1 IGLARAGCRGTRPLR
16 AASRLRVAGRANPL
30 QRRDRARRL
39 RDGLHRTAERALC
52 GMVSR
57 PGARGAH
64 GGAWTLE
71 PRARG
76 GDPASP
82 ADAAPAPCRHSP
94 AAGRPHLLRQPREDP
109 GTLLAARRVDL
120 DRLRTLRER
129 ATHVVARG
137 DLAGGDD
144 VEAGTAFEEQ
154 LLVAPEVVARHRGAY
169 AGCPQLGAQL

>member
-1 IGLARAGCRGTRPLR
+1 TGGFSPTCGWTSEPSSTPRSCAPATRRPTPYRRTCAMRNGFAPWSARRARRGVDSGAAGSRRRP
-16 AASRLRVAGRANPL
+16 RVAGR
-30 QRRDRARRL
+30 RRTGTMPALSRR
-39 RDGLHRTAERALC
+39 
-52 GMVSR
+52 
-57 PGARGAH
+57 PQ
-64 GGAWTLE
+64 
-71 PRARG
+71 P
-76 GDPASP
+76 
-82 ADAAPAPCRHSP
+82 
-94 AAGRPHLLRQPREDP
+94 LRQPREDP

-169 AGCPQLGAQL
+169 AGCPQLGAQLA